1 MLSYVCL
8 RKALEQLQ
16 FHFFKDFNICKCFRV
31 DVIFFMICF
40 SDTQIALDRKLA
52 HASKDLRQV
61 RLLTIF
67 LPFMTIGLDEQIL

>member
-1 MLSYVCL
+1 MFTGKCL
-8 RKALEQLQ
+8 P
-16 FHFFKDFNICKCFRV
+16 V
-31 DVIFFMICF
+31 DVIFFIICF

-67 LPFMTIGLDEQIL
+67 LPFMIIDLD